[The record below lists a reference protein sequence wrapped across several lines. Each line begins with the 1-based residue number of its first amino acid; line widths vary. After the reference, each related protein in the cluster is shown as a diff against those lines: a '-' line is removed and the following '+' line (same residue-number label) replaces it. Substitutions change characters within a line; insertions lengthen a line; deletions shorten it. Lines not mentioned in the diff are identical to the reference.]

1 MLRVV
6 VDFRDDV
13 IGVIDVIGIIEV
25 IDVHDEGKGES
36 EDIFSKLP
44 ESPANA
50 IKYTGGSLESA
61 PLISKFKKQFT
72 INQFF

>member
-1 MLRVV
+1 MLRLV

-13 IGVIDVIGIIEV
+13 IGVIEVIGVIDI

-50 IKYTGGSLESA
+50 IKYNGGSLESA
-61 PLISKFKKQFT
+61 PLISK
-72 INQFF
+72 